1 MQNENTQPIGSSES
15 DARQQLEFENE
26 LLREPLQVRE
36 LRVEELE
43 MTNRLLVSLF
53 NLLIRTIEICSI
65 VVHIY
70 ITPHFKMCLLT
81 TNVHWLYR
89 V

>member
-26 LLREPLQVRE
+26 LLRERLQERE
-36 LRVEELE
+36 SRVKELE

-53 NLLIRTIEICSI
+53 NLLI
-65 VVHIY
+65 
-70 ITPHFKMCLLT
+70 F
-81 TNVHWLYR
+81 
-89 V
+89 